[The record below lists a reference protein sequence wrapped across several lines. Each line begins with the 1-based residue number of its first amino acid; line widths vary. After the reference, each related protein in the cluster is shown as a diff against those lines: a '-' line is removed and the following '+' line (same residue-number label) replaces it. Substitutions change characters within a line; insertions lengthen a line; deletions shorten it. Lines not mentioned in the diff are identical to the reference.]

1 MTTIRLIDQDNK
13 KVTEKVYNN
22 FHKATKHFLDLSYQ
36 LDLDNLQFTPFGYI
50 SAGGFGYKHK
60 LMVIREDKI

>member
-13 KVTEKVYNN
+13 KVTDSVYYN